1 MPGPLLALAGR
12 LAATRGGAAVVRA
25 GAAGG
30 RAARAAK
37 ARVGRAIGPK
47 GRKLARKYGKKARRE
62 LDLMGDLYSDQW
74 NRDRGNTGPKA
85 ARAIRKAELLRGVL
99 GGKKYFS
106 GKGGAEAG
114 PIPAKKT
121 PKTAKEVTKPSISA
135 INDQLGDLLRIVTH
149 IRDISKDRQNTLLK
163 NEVDAVRASDEEHL
177 ESNVAANDNDS
188 PDALPEPA
196 NDNNAN
202 ELSNAFDTFSQALD
216 SLTQTI
222 QDLIDNQGGDEEEQ
236 QRSFG
241 DLFMEN
247 FRRGKGY
254 KGTRFSPGSIVGKSQ
269 ARLSGLATN
278 VKQSAAVRTIGNVIK
293 TGAGAAASKAARG
306 AGATRDVVR
315 KLARPII
322 AKSLGK
328 TALKSIPLI
337 GAVAGVGFAI
347 GKLLD
352 GDFVG
357 AGLEATSGLA
367 GPATAIPAFLLSVS
381 RDIYSGVYGVPPEQD
396 PLFSERMPEIEEA
409 VKAEAA
415 SIMSPQVETKEGV
428 TTSSGGQ
435 ATGSGNPQQQMQE
448 MAQKAAAP
456 AMAGAGASS
465 SPPPA
470 PSSGGAGGGGGA
482 PPSATPA
489 GGDSA
494 TPGGAPAL
502 SSGSPPPTPTEE
514 KPNKGSGA
522 SPSGNATDG
531 LNEAADPGKS
541 SSEAQPPSAQPASLT
556 QAVSAASDAGAKI
569 MQATEKSEEA
579 ANKTPMINV
588 GRDGQRPRPQRFPT
602 ERQGFTGTGNVPNPG
617 LDNMGTIAYQLYF
630 GVAA

>member
-12 LAATRGGAAVVRA
+12 LAASRGGQAIARA

-30 RAARAAK
+30 RAARATK
-37 ARVGRAIGPK
+37 ARIGRAIGPK
-47 GRKLARKYGKKARRE
+47 GRKLAKKYGKKARRE

-74 NRDRGNTGPKA
+74 NRDQGRDGPKA
-85 ARAIRKAELLRGVL
+85 AKAIRKAELLRGIL

-114 PIPAKKT
+114 AIPAKKT

-135 INDQLGDLLRIVTH
+135 INDQLGDLLKVVTH
-149 IRDISKDRQNTLLK
+149 IRDISKDRQNTLIK

-177 ESNVAANDNDS
+177 ESNIAANDNEG
-188 PDALPEPA
+188 PDAIPEPA
-196 NDNNAN
+196 NDNDSSQ
-202 ELSNAFDTFSQALD
+202 LSNTFDAFSEALD

-222 QDLIDNQGGDEEEQ
+222 QDLIDNQGTGGGEEQ
-236 QRSFG
+236 QPGFG

-269 ARLSGLATN
+269 ARLSGMATN
-278 VKQSAAVRTIGNVIK
+278 VRQSVTSRGIGNVIK
-293 TGAGAAASKAARG
+293 TGAGNAAAKMARG
-306 AGATRDVVR
+306 AGTTRDAVR
-315 KLARPII
+315 RLARPIL
-322 AKSLGK
+322 AKSIGK

-337 GAVAGVGFAI
+337 GAAAGAVFAI

-357 AGLEATSGLA
+357 AGLEAASGLA
-367 GPATAIPAFLLSVS
+367 GPATAIPAFILSVS

-396 PLFSERMPEIEEA
+396 PQFAERMPEIEEA

-428 TTSSGGQ
+428 TNASGGQ
-435 ATGSGNPQQQMQE
+435 ATPTSNPQQQMQQ
-448 MAQKAAAP
+448 MAEKASAP
-456 AMAGAGASS
+456 AMAGGATSSPTPASAPAGA
-465 SPPPA
+465 PTA
-470 PSSGGAGGGGGA
+470 GAGA
-482 PPSATPA
+482 PPAASSGAPA
-489 GGDSA
+489 
-494 TPGGAPAL
+494 GGAPA
-502 SSGSPPPTPTEE
+502 TPT
-514 KPNKGSGA
+514 SGGPAA
-522 SPSGNATDG
+522 SSTPPAPTTSSTATPTGPTSPD
-531 LNEAADPGKS
+531 AAGRVNQPS
-541 SSEAQPPSAQPASLT
+541 SSVSTNTPQPPAQPA
-556 QAVSAASDAGAKI
+556 AVNQTSNSASVAGEQI
-569 MQATEKSEEA
+569 IRATEKSEDA
-579 ANKTPMINV
+579 ANRIPTINV
-588 GRDGQRPRPQRFPT
+588 GRNGQPPRPQRFPT